1 MKISKFLIVA
11 FLGVIFLSACS
22 NDDDNFIQPE
32 ELQGNFDNGFFV
44 LNEGGGGATGSVSF
58 VNSELDSVQQ
68 NVYKTTNDG
77 DDVGNFPQS
86 IFFNGDKA
94 YIISNGSNLIT
105 IVNRYTFE
113 LIGKIDSGLEVPRYG
128 IVKNGKAYVTNQAGL
143 GGDDDDYLAVINL
156 ETNEVVDTVLIGYTA
171 ETLEENNGNIYIQGA
186 AYGNGNHIVVYSIT
200 NNEIENV
207 IETKEGLNSF
217 DIENNILYA
226 MSTTAIQK
234 INLNM
239 EDPTATTAFSFN
251 YTNTPQNFQTKENA
265 MYYTVSNKVYT
276 AGLGATNAPQDP
288 IVTYESES
296 PDYAFMYGFAVE
308 NARVYIA
315 DGGDFASDSF
325 IKVFDLNGDE
335 IAKLPVGIAPN
346 GFYFNN

>member
-1 MKISKFLIVA
+1 MKISNFLIMA

-22 NDDDNFIQPE
+22 DDDNFIQPE
-32 ELQGNFDNGFFV
+32 EPQGNFDNGFFV
-44 LNEGGGGATGSVSF
+44 LNEGGGGAAGSVSF

-68 NVYKTTNDG
+68 NVYQNVNGG

-113 LIGKIDSGLEVPRYG
+113 LIGKIDSGLDVPRYG
-128 IVKNGKAYVTNQAGL
+128 IVKNGKAYVTNQAGFE
-143 GGDDDDYLAVINL
+143 GGDDDYLAVINL
-156 ETNEVVDTVLIGYTA
+156 ETNEIEDTVLIGYTA
-171 ETLEENNGNIYIQGA
+171 EYLEENNGEIYIQGA
-186 AYGNGNHIVVYSIT
+186 AYGFGNHIVVYSIA
-200 NNEIENV
+200 NNEMTNA
-207 IETKEGLNSF
+207 IETKNGLNSF
-217 DIENNILYA
+217 DIENDILYA
-226 MSTTAIQK
+226 MSATTLEKIDLNVEDPTTTTAI
-234 INLNM
+234 
-239 EDPTATTAFSFN
+239 SFD
-251 YTNTPQNFQTKENA
+251 YADAPQNFLIKGNA

-276 AGLGATNAPQDP
+276 TGLGATSAPQTS
-288 IVTYESES
+288 IVTYNDD
-296 PDYAFMYGFAVE
+296 PANGVLYGFTVE

-315 DGGDFASDSF
+315 EGGDFASDSF

-335 IAKLPVGIAPN
+335 IANLPVGIAPN